1 MPPASDPPIT
11 PDLVKKHGILPD
23 EYERIQKIL
32 GREPNFTELGIFS
45 VMWSEHCSYKNS
57 RRELKKFPT
66 TGPNILV
73 KAGEENA
80 GVVDIGDGWAVA
92 FKIESHNHPSAIEPF
107 QGAATGVGGIIRD
120 IFTMGARPE
129 FLLNSLRFG
138 PIVGQVSNLPADEKR
153 KLETCATIKAN
164 RRLFAGVIA
173 GISHYGNC
181 IGVPTIGGEIYF
193 DESFEGN
200 PLVNVFC
207 LGVLRHEQ
215 LARGAASGVG
225 NPVFYVGAETGR
237 DGLAGAAFAS
247 RELTEESREDRPA
260 VQVGDPFKEKL
271 LLEACLELLAT
282 DAVAGIQDMGAA
294 GLTCSTC
301 ETASRGGTG
310 VEIDLAKVPKRET
323 GMTPYET
330 LLSESQERML
340 IIAKKGQE
348 QIVRDIFEKWDV
360 PCAEIGR
367 VTDDGMMRV
376 LNDGAVAAEI
386 PAKPLADEAPLY
398 SREAKRP
405 PSRRR
410 AAAISRRL
418 PEIDAI
424 DAAPSRLL
432 ADPTIASKNWVY
444 RQYDHMVRTGTVV
457 RPGSDAAVFH
467 VRAAN
472 KFLAATTDCNS
483 LYCSLD
489 PREGGRIAVAEAARN
504 LTCSGAVPL
513 AVTDNLNFGNPY
525 KPENFWQ
532 LRECVEGVAETCRAF
547 GTPVIGGNVSLY
559 NESPAG
565 VVDPTPTVAMV
576 GLIEKEEH
584 ITTQLFKK
592 PGDIVIL
599 IGDEGVATG
608 GAVVAGAPTPAG
620 KKLGP
625 ATPPGSTPPATTA
638 PRLQP
643 RRVALSKSLPRPE
656 GGTAAAARCRAR
668 ASRAKRRPRFDPRR
682 PGAKRARLLRRRP
695 RGRARR
701 MLLQPGRPPWRQ
713 HRDHQSAEAP
723 SASRRGALQA
733 APFLPHCSTNP
744 NPASSFPRAKRIPP
758 RSSKSSPRPASRTPS
773 SAWSAATICASK
785 SPDKIPLAH
794 RRTARSLVQ
803 RHRARRLRMSMRE
816 QPPLTRQTRF
826 AFP

>member
-1 MPPASDPPIT
+1 MADPAIT
-11 PDLVKKHGILPD
+11 PELVAKHGLTS
-23 EYERIQKIL
+23 EEFERIKKIL
-32 GREPNFTELGIFS
+32 GRAPNFTELGIFS

-129 FLLNSLRFG
+129 FSLNSLRFG
-138 PIVGQVSNLPADEKR
+138 PITGDSPNV
-153 KLETCATIKAN
+153 KAN
-164 RRLFAGVIA
+164 RRLFAGVVSGIA
-173 GISHYGNC
+173 HYGNC

-271 LLEACLELLAT
+271 LLEACLELLST

-323 GMTPYET
+323 GMTPYEI

-340 IIAKKGQE
+340 IIAKQGKE
-348 QIVRDIFEKWDV
+348 QVVRQIFEKWDV
-360 PCAEIGR
+360 PCAKIGR

-376 LNDGAVAAEI
+376 RNNGTVAAEI

-398 SREAKRP
+398 TRGAKAP
-405 PSRRR
+405 PQNTPIDLST
-410 AAAISRRL
+410 L
-418 PEIDAI
+418 PAVDPHTAL
-424 DAAPSRLL
+424 RQLL

-467 VRAAN
+467 LREAN

-504 LTCSGAVPL
+504 LTCSGAKPL

-532 LRECVEGVAETCRAF
+532 LRECVEGLAETCRAF
-547 GTPVIGGNVSLY
+547 DTPVIGGNVSLY

-576 GLIEKEEH
+576 GLIEDEAH
-584 ITTQLFKK
+584 ITTQFFKK
-592 PGDIVIL
+592 AGDVIIL
-599 IGDEGVATG
+599 VGEIGNELGASRFLKVCHRRKI
-608 GAVVAGAPTPAG
+608 GAV
-620 KKLGP
+620 
-625 ATPPGSTPPATTA
+625 
-638 PRLQP
+638 PRLDLEREIAVQNETRKLIRAGLVQSAHDCSEGGLAVALAESCFNP
-643 RRVALSKSLPRPE
+643 ERNLGAIVTMAGGGNAALFGEAQSRIIISVSEKNLAAVRASLTSSSIPFCELGRVAEEELRIDL
-656 GGTAAAARCRAR
+656 GGESYRWPIEEIHDLWFNSIAR
-668 ASRAKRRPRFDPRR
+668 AVEGDSN
-682 PGAKRARLLRRRP
+682 
-695 RGRARR
+695 
-701 MLLQPGRPPWRQ
+701 
-713 HRDHQSAEAP
+713 E
-723 SASRRGALQA
+723 
-733 APFLPHCSTNP
+733 
-744 NPASSFPRAKRIPP
+744 RIP
-758 RSSKSSPRPASRTPS
+758 
-773 SAWSAATICASK
+773 
-785 SPDKIPLAH
+785 
-794 RRTARSLVQ
+794 SL
-803 RHRARRLRMSMRE
+803 
-816 QPPLTRQTRF
+816 
-826 AFP
+826 

>member
-1 MPPASDPPIT
+1 MHATADPALT
-11 PDLVKKHGILPD
+11 PELVAKHGLMPD
-23 EYERIQKIL
+23 EFERIKKIL

-66 TGPNILV
+66 SGPGILV

-138 PIVGQVSNLPADEKR
+138 PISTSVGRDSVEPRGKAGLRGASPYQGTEERQSQI
-153 KLETCATIKAN
+153 TAN
-164 RRLFAGVIA
+164 RRLFTGVVA
-173 GISHYGNC
+173 GIAHYGNC

-200 PLVNVFC
+200 PLINVFC

-310 VEIDLAKVPKRET
+310 VEIDLAKVPKREP
-323 GMTPYET
+323 GMTPYEI

-340 IIAKKGQE
+340 IIAKRGRE
-348 QIVRDIFEKWDV
+348 DVVRKIFEKWDV

-367 VTDDGMMRV
+367 VTGDGLMRV
-376 LNDGAVAAEI
+376 RNNGTLAAEI

-398 SREAKRP
+398 SREA
-405 PSRRR
+405 
-410 AAAISRRL
+410 
-418 PEIDAI
+418 
-424 DAAPSRLL
+424 AAPPPPPPIDWTSVPLIDNREALRQLL
-432 ADPTIASKNWVY
+432 RDPTIASKNWVY

-457 RPGSDAAVFH
+457 LPGSDAAVFR
-467 VRAAN
+467 VREAN
-472 KFLAATTDCNS
+472 KILAATTDCNS
-483 LYCSLD
+483 LYCRLD

-504 LTCSGAVPL
+504 LTCSGATPL

-532 LRECVEGVAETCRAF
+532 LREAVEGLSETCRAF
-547 GTPVIGGNVSLY
+547 GTPVVGGNVSLY

-576 GLIEKEEH
+576 GLIDDERH
-584 ITTQLFKK
+584 ITTQFFKTA
-592 PGDIVIL
+592 GDVIIL
-599 IGDEGVATG
+599 VGEIGDEMGATHFLKVCHG
-608 GAVVAGAPTPAG
+608 RKEGLP
-620 KKLGP
+620 
-625 ATPPGSTPPATTA
+625 
-638 PRLQP
+638 PRLEIARELAVQNSV
-643 RRVALSKSLPRPE
+643 RGLIRAGLVRSAHDCSEGGLAVALAECCFNPE
-656 GGTAAAARCRAR
+656 KLFGADVDISNTRITGEEKEQSRDILFNESQSRVILSVDPGNLEKIYDELGSRSVPFMNLGLVGSGDLFIRSNGLEFRWPIVDLYDDWFNAIRRAV
-668 ASRAKRRPRFDPRR
+668 
-682 PGAKRARLLRRRP
+682 
-695 RGRARR
+695 
-701 MLLQPGRPPWRQ
+701 
-713 HRDHQSAEAP
+713 E
-723 SASRRGALQA
+723 
-733 APFLPHCSTNP
+733 TETE
-744 NPASSFPRAKRIPP
+744 PASS
-758 RSSKSSPRPASRTPS
+758 S
-773 SAWSAATICASK
+773 
-785 SPDKIPLAH
+785 
-794 RRTARSLVQ
+794 
-803 RHRARRLRMSMRE
+803 
-816 QPPLTRQTRF
+816 
-826 AFP
+826 